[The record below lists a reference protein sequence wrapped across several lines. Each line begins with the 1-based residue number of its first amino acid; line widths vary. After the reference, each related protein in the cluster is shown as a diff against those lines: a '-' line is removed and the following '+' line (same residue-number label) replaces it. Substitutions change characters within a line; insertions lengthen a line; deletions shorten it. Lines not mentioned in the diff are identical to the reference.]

1 MEFKK
6 NLETILIVDDT
17 TTNLAVI
24 SRTLRNAGFKILV
37 AKNGE
42 RALEVVEVETPDLIL
57 MDVIMPGIDGFETCK
72 RIKANSATKDI
83 PVIFMTALADTVDKV
98 KGLSMGAVDY
108 ITKPFQEEEVV
119 ARVKQHLRMHYLTR
133 KLEEQNALLQKE
145 IQDRKTAQ
153 EASSA
158 KSQFLA
164 KMSHELRTPLN
175 AILGFS
181 QLMERDDR
189 LSQEQREYLGIISRS
204 GEHLL
209 NLINDVLEMSK
220 IEAGRVTIKE
230 TNFDLS
236 TMLKSIEE
244 MFALRA
250 QSKGLLLEIQSAPE
264 VPQCIKSDEGKLRQ
278 VLINILGNA
287 IKFTE
292 SGRVKLGVEVR
303 IMGDDPR
310 EEQLHFTIQDS
321 GPGITDEEIHTIF
334 EPFVQAEQG
343 RKSNQGTGL
352 GLPISREFVHLMG
365 GEISVSS
372 ALEKGAIFRFHIP
385 LYRGKATSTPVAPV
399 SRRAI
404 GLAPGQPTYRI
415 LVVEDKWENRQL
427 LVKMLQ
433 PLGFQVLEAT
443 NGKEG
448 VEMWLEK
455 QPDLIWMDIQMPV
468 MDGYEATKQIKATRE
483 GKFTPIIA
491 LSASAFEEE
500 RATIFAAGCDDFA
513 SKPLQEA
520 EILAKMAAHL
530 GVRYIYEDPT
540 IIGTSP
546 SSPLNPEV
554 ATISLKPEDLA
565 ELPSELVVQLHQA
578 AVTVN
583 AEQILDLLEQIP
595 GDRAPLGAALANLV
609 DDFRFD
615 IIVNLTEQNNG
626 NS

>member
-6 NLETILIVDDT
+6 AETILIVDDT

-37 AKNGE
+37 AKDGE
-42 RALEVVEVETPDLIL
+42 KALQVVELETPDLIL
-57 MDVIMPGIDGFETCK
+57 MDVIMPGIDGFETCR
-72 RIKANSATKDI
+72 RIKENSGTKDI

-108 ITKPFQEEEVV
+108 ITKPFQEEEVL

-145 IQDRKTAQ
+145 IKDRKTAQ

-175 AILGFS
+175 AILGFA

-220 IEAGRVTIKE
+220 IEAGRVTLKE
-230 TNFDLS
+230 TSFDLS
-236 TMLKSIEE
+236 AMLKSIEE
-244 MFALRA
+244 MFALKA
-250 QSKGLLLEIQSAPE
+250 QSKGLLLEIQSFPE
-264 VPQCIKSDEGKLRQ
+264 VPQCIKTDEGKLRQ

-292 SGRVKLGVEVR
+292 TGSVKLCVEVQNR
-303 IMGDDPR
+303 GDDPT
-310 EEQLHFTIQDS
+310 EEQLHFMIQDS
-321 GPGITDEEIHTIF
+321 GPGITPEEIHTIF
-334 EPFVQAEQG
+334 EPFVQAELG

-365 GEISVSS
+365 GEILVSS
-372 ALEKGAIFRFHIP
+372 AVEKGTIFTFHLPLRRGQAISP
-385 LYRGKATSTPVAPV
+385 PPAPV

-448 VEMWLEK
+448 VDIWHER

-500 RATIFAAGCDDFA
+500 RAAIFAAGCDDFA
-513 SKPLQEA
+513 SKPLQEG
-520 EILAKMAAHL
+520 EILTKMAAHL
-530 GVRYIYEDPT
+530 GVRYIYEEPT
-540 IIGTSP
+540 FMGTSP
-546 SSPLNPEV
+546 SSPDHPEV

-578 AVTVN
+578 AVSVN
-583 AEQILDLLEQIP
+583 AEQIFGLLEQIP
-595 GDRAPLGAALANLV
+595 ADRAPLGAAIANLV
-609 DDFRFD
+609 NDFRFD
-615 IIVNLTEQNNG
+615 IIIDLTEKNNG